1 MIRKQE
7 RVVFTFHTTTDA
19 MAAESLCKTLGGR
32 MIPVPGEITAD
43 YISSRLD
50 TAGIP
55 DPDLIIRPGAEHR
68 LSNYLLWQAA
78 YAELYFSDTLWP
90 DFDVRA
96 LHEAIAAYQKRD
108 RRFGGVKTGAKGDKK
123 A

>member
-19 MAAESLCKTLGGR
+19 MAMESLCKAQSLSGR

-43 YISSRLD
+43 CGLAWCAAPQLEEALRSALK

-55 DPDLIIRPGAEHR
+55 VQGVYR
-68 LSNYLLWQAA
+68 LM
-78 YAELYFSDTLWP
+78 
-90 DFDVRA
+90 
-96 LHEAIAAYQKRD
+96 I
-108 RRFGGVKTGAKGDKK
+108 
-123 A
+123 

>member
-19 MAAESLCKTLGGR
+19 MAAESQCKDLGGR

-43 YISSRLD
+43 CGLAWCAEPQLEEVLRSALN

-55 DPDLIIRPGAEHR
+55 VQGVYR
-68 LSNYLLWQAA
+68 LM
-78 YAELYFSDTLWP
+78 
-90 DFDVRA
+90 
-96 LHEAIAAYQKRD
+96 I
-108 RRFGGVKTGAKGDKK
+108 
-123 A
+123 

>member
-19 MAAESLCKTLGGR
+19 MAMESLCKEKNLGGR

-43 YISSRLD
+43 CGLAWCAEPQLEEVLLSALN

-55 DPDLIIRPGAEHR
+55 VQGVYR
-68 LSNYLLWQAA
+68 LM
-78 YAELYFSDTLWP
+78 
-90 DFDVRA
+90 
-96 LHEAIAAYQKRD
+96 I
-108 RRFGGVKTGAKGDKK
+108 
-123 A
+123 

>member
-19 MAAESLCKTLGGR
+19 MAMESLCKEKNLGGR

-43 YISSRLD
+43 CGLAWGAEPQLEEVLRSALN

-55 DPDLIIRPGAEHR
+55 VQGVYR
-68 LSNYLLWQAA
+68 LM
-78 YAELYFSDTLWP
+78 
-90 DFDVRA
+90 
-96 LHEAIAAYQKRD
+96 I
-108 RRFGGVKTGAKGDKK
+108 
-123 A
+123 

>member
-19 MAAESLCKTLGGR
+19 MAMESLCKEKNLR

-43 YISSRLD
+43 CGLAWCAEPQLEEVLRSALN

-55 DPDLIIRPGAEHR
+55 VQGVYR
-68 LSNYLLWQAA
+68 LM
-78 YAELYFSDTLWP
+78 
-90 DFDVRA
+90 
-96 LHEAIAAYQKRD
+96 I
-108 RRFGGVKTGAKGDKK
+108 
-123 A
+123 